1 MITMLMTGR
10 VQIRSGKA
18 GIMKNV
24 LVAIILCIIGGLSVA
39 GCNSNESKPIKTD
52 MTDESLQVAESE
64 PAEKEDEDEEKSPEK
79 EINNGKP
86 KSTASEENKGEA
98 EIINLT
104 EAECIEKTDLLRKTE
119 PVRIPNE
126 ETLSDIA
133 RCVTFSRVLDEKGM
147 IFSQMDNYK
156 RAALR
161 HQIIDALMW
170 GDSKLY
176 GAIPVE
182 SGVEGYNAD
191 SIIKVE
197 DAKELFK
204 DIYGEEDYTPTEYE
218 HIEDGYILISYG
230 DGDPWHMVE
239 HMQFFEDEDH
249 ILLTG
254 PAFYEDNGGSRS
266 FLGYADILF
275 EKNPDSRYG
284 VTLLYGRYRD
294 EKIKITSVV
303 TSSQLPDAAGKS
315 YSGMNLVDGDPA
327 TAWCEGVAGTGA
339 GETITLRLD
348 KEQKVFGV
356 VICNGYTA
364 DYDLYTNNGMLTR
377 VEVDFGNGYLVRG
390 SLDGYAYEGY
400 STEDLV
406 YSNLNRIELDEPVM
420 TDTIKITIMEAER
433 GNKYDDTCV
442 SEIAVY

>member
-1 MITMLMTGR
+1 
-10 VQIRSGKA
+10 
-18 GIMKNV
+18 MKNV
-24 LVAIILCIIGGLSVA
+24 LVAIICIICSLSFT
-39 GCNSNESKPIKTD
+39 GCNSNEGKPVKTD
-52 MTDESLQVAESE
+52 VTDESLQVAESE
-64 PAEKEDEDEEKSPEK
+64 PAKEESEAEEKSPEK
-79 EINNGKP
+79 EKNKDR
-86 KSTASEENKGEA
+86 KESEEGAENKEEA
-98 EIINLT
+98 ERINLT
-104 EAECIEKTDLLRKTE
+104 ESECIEKTDFLRKTE
-119 PVRIPNE
+119 AVRPANE
-126 ETLSDIA
+126 EILSDIA

-176 GAIPVE
+176 GAIPVK
-182 SGVEGYNAD
+182 SGVEGYDAD
-191 SIIKVE
+191 SIIPVE
-197 DAKELFK
+197 DAEELFK

-218 HIEDGYILISYG
+218 HIEDGYILVSYG
-230 DGDPWHMVE
+230 DGDPWHMMD
-239 HMQFFEDEDH
+239 HMQFFEDEDN

-294 EKIKITSVV
+294 EKIKVASVA

-327 TAWCEGVAGTGA
+327 TVWCEGVAGTGV
-339 GETITLRLD
+339 GETITLSLD
-348 KEQKVFGV
+348 KEQQVFGV

-364 DYDLYTNNGMLTR
+364 GYDLYTNNGKLTR

-400 STEDLV
+400 SAEDLV
-406 YSNLNRIELDEPVM
+406 YSNSNRIELDEPVM
-420 TDTIKITIMEAER
+420 TDTIKITILEAER
-433 GNKYDDTCV
+433 GIKYDDTCV
-442 SEIAVY
+442 SEITVY